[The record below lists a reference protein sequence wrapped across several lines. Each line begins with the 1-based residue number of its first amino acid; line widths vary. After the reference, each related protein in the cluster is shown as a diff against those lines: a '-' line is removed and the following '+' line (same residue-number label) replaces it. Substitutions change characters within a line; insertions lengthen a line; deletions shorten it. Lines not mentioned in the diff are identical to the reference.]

1 MSGQP
6 IRLGLIG
13 CGAMAR
19 NVHLPALASLGEFD
33 VIAVA
38 ESDARARA
46 QAQELAPAARTFVDF
61 RDLLAHA
68 EIDAVVVALPNQ
80 LHSEAALAA
89 LSYKRHV
96 YLEKP
101 VGIHAE
107 EVDRLQQAAARADR
121 HIMVGFN
128 YRYHPLTRQL
138 QALIH
143 GNTVGRVVAAR
154 SIFTTPGRTLPL
166 WKQARQTGGGVLLDL
181 ASHHFDLVRFVFAQP
196 IVRIAADI
204 QSRRSEH
211 DVASVSM
218 TLANGVVLQSL
229 FSFGVAARDEWTVY
243 GDSGVLHMDRH
254 SSFGVSVDPLEVQS
268 RVRAACRH
276 LGQALR
282 GPMLRH
288 RLRSPGRDPSFGTAL
303 RDFAAAIRGQSNANR
318 PLLADGRRSLEV
330 VLAAEFSAEI
340 GRPVEFTEP
349 AAGTALGRA
358 S

>member
-13 CGAMAR
+13 CGAIAR
-19 NVHLPALASLGEFD
+19 DVHLPALASLGEFD

-38 ESDARARA
+38 EGDARARM
-46 QAQELAPAARTFVDF
+46 QALELAPAARAFVDY
-61 RDLLAHA
+61 RDLLTHA

-89 LSYKRHV
+89 LSYRRHV

-101 VGIHAE
+101 IGIHTE
-107 EVDRLQQAAARADR
+107 EVDRLQQAAARDDR
-121 HIMVGFN
+121 VIMVGFN

-138 QALIH
+138 RALMH
-143 GNTVGRVVAAR
+143 GNAVGRIVAAR
-154 SIFTTPGRTLPL
+154 SIFTTPGRTLPP
-166 WKQARQTGGGVLLDL
+166 WKQARRTGGGVLLDL
-181 ASHHFDLVRFVFAQP
+181 ASHHFDLARFVFAQP
-196 IVRIAADI
+196 IVRVAADI
-204 QSRRSEH
+204 QSLRSEH
-211 DVASVSM
+211 DVAAVSM

-243 GDSGVLHMDRH
+243 GDRGVLHMDRH

-268 RVRAACRH
+268 RPRAAFRH
-276 LGQALR
+276 IGQALR

-303 RDFAAAIRGQSNANR
+303 RDFAAAIRGQSNADR
-318 PLLADGRRSLEV
+318 PILADGRRSLGV
-330 VLAAEFSAEI
+330 VLAAEFSAET

-349 AAGTALGRA
+349 AADAALGRA